1 MAVSGKDGM
10 VSGKK
15 VTTGRMVG
23 SGKADGHVDIEM
35 DGAMM
40 GGRRI
45 YPTTMLSQFLSWKL
59 GSMVRING
67 S

>member
-1 MAVSGKDGM
+1 MVTSGKM

-59 GSMVRING
+59 GMVRING